1 MQVTFILDICR
12 CEEFMDWFLSSVSKD
27 NVLTDA
33 ELEAYA
39 AIPEEAR
46 LSGKILDE
54 ALATIGDTDLT
65 GANMTDAELE
75 KQVNIRR
82 QLILWMIY
90 LSGW

>member
-1 MQVTFILDICR
+1 MLDICR
-12 CEEFMDWFLSSVSKD
+12 CEQFMDWFLSSVSKD

-65 GANMTDAELE
+65 GAKVRISLNVLLGKVLD
-75 KQVNIRR
+75 QIRR
-82 QLILWMIY
+82 VLQ
-90 LSGW
+90 